1 MGEDAA
7 VACVATNRDA
17 SVSPPLPFQERDL
30 IVSSRLERCIHYI
43 AAHEVRFALPVDSQ
57 RRQALGGVGGE
68 SVSRR
73 TL

>member
-1 MGEDAA
+1 VAEDAA
-7 VACVATNRDA
+7 VACVATNRDVA
-17 SVSPPLPFQERDL
+17 ASPPSPFQERDL
-30 IVSSRLERCIHYI
+30 IVSSRVERCIDYV

-68 SVSRR
+68 SVCRR